1 MPAPV
6 GITGVALGGE
16 GDGNKANSKETNTP
30 HQDMFKALQSL
41 NVLPNRAPLP
51 IYRSQAEVG
60 AALIFCY
67 YYLSY

>member
-6 GITGVALGGE
+6 GITGIALGGE
-16 GDGNKANSKETNTP
+16 GDGNKANPKETPP
-30 HQDMFKALQSL
+30 HQDMFKGLQSL
-41 NVLPNRAPLP
+41 DVLPNRAPLP

-60 AALIFCY
+60 VALIFCY